1 MVTALLWLPVLSFCF
16 SFLLQKLTVNIF
28 CCSYMWC
35 APVSAL
41 RMDGQMP
48 DYINQDSV
56 GHDLVVLCD
65 RILFIFVRF

>member
-1 MVTALLWLPVLSFCF
+1 
-16 SFLLQKLTVNIF
+16 
-28 CCSYMWC
+28 MWC
-35 APVSAL
+35 VPVSAL

-65 RILFIFVRF
+65 GILFIFVRF